1 MASCGGSM
9 SKPLPWRQIIT
20 ATFHETVKDDAQG
33 LAAQLSFHFFL
44 SLFAMLLALVGFASL
59 FPLGNLTDQL
69 TRLLAPI
76 APAPVLQLITEQM
89 VAISQRPDTGVM
101 AVGLITA
108 LWSASA
114 AMGSVVNALNRARG
128 IEETRPWWKVR
139 LLSLFLTAG
148 LSVFVLLSIA
158 LVLAGPQAA
167 DLLARWFGFSA
178 VFSWTWKIIQW
189 PVSFALVAT
198 GIGLIY
204 HFAPN
209 TTERWDWLRPGSLV
223 ATALWLLGSLGFRAY
238 VVHFSSYEATY
249 GTLGGVI
256 VLMLWFYVTGL
267 AIVIGVET
275 DAEIARLGRVSEI
288 GIPRRADS

>member
-1 MASCGGSM
+1 M
-9 SKPLPWRQIIT
+9 SKKVPWRQVVA
-20 ATFHETVKDDAQG
+20 ATFRETLKDDAQG

-59 FPLGNLTDQL
+59 FPLGNLTDEL

-76 APAPVLQLITEQM
+76 APKPVLTLITEQM

-101 AVGLITA
+101 AVGLLTA

-114 AMGSVVNALNRARG
+114 AMGAVVNALNRARG
-128 IEETRPWWKVR
+128 VEETRPWWRVR
-139 LLSLFLTAG
+139 LLSLFLTTG
-148 LSVFVLLSIA
+148 LALFVLMSIA
-158 LVLAGPQAA
+158 LILAGPQAA
-167 DLLARWFGFSA
+167 DLLARWFGFGA

-189 PVSFALVAT
+189 PIAFGLVAT

-209 TTERWDWLRPGSLV
+209 IKERWDWLRPGSLV
-223 ATALWLLGSLGFRAY
+223 ATTLWLIGSLAFRLY
-238 VVHFSSYEATY
+238 VVSFSSFEATY

-275 DAEIARLGRVSEI
+275 DAEIERAEKPARAGR
-288 GIPRRADS
+288 